1 MLLLLPGVALSVET
15 EPSNDTVAAETAAAP
30 SAKREPDPIPPL
42 AAAVSDAES
51 MQRVPDDLL
60 QRVGLQLVLDRQ
72 HRQLLVLHDGV
83 LTRRFPAAVGTV
95 GWENLRGDS
104 P

>member
-1 MLLLLPGVALSVET
+1 MPVRIPFVSGLPALAAMLLLLPGVALSVET
-15 EPSNDTVAAETAAAP
+15 ESSNGTSSADTVAAETAAAP

-60 QRVGLQLVLDRQ
+60 QRVLSLI
-72 HRQLLVLHDGV
+72 HI
-83 LTRRFPAAVGTV
+83 
-95 GWENLRGDS
+95 
-104 P
+104 